1 MTITPADSQSSD
13 SARIRDVDT
22 VEKEAHHQEFEN
34 ASSAMTSIPDQDL
47 NDGKLNKEIILAY
60 IVSTVSMGC

>member
-1 MTITPADSQSSD
+1 MTITPADSQSLD

-22 VEKEAHHQEFEN
+22 IEKGAHHQVEN
-34 ASSAMTSIPDQDL
+34 TSSAMTSIPDHDP
-47 NDGKLNKEIILAY
+47 NDGKLNREIILAY